1 MASTGGTQTA
11 AWLRSPPDCSPPAA
25 CGHSDIAIALHT
37 PPHRAVSLALVAQ
50 AIGAKKQDALT
61 DASRRLSKKYL
72 LSQKNLLSKKNK
84 SPSKVEEVEVVSA
97 ASSSEDKL

>member
-1 MASTGGTQTA
+1 MPPDS
-11 AWLRSPPDCSPPAA
+11 SPPVA

-61 DASRRLSKKYL
+61 DASRRLSKK
-72 LSQKNLLSKKNK
+72 NFLSKMNK
-84 SPSKVEEVEVVSA
+84 SLSKVEEVEVVSA

>member
-1 MASTGGTQTA
+1 MY
-11 AWLRSPPDCSPPAA
+11 RP

-61 DASRRLSKKYL
+61 DAARRLSKK
-72 LSQKNLLSKKNK
+72 NLLSRKTK
-84 SPSKVEEVEVVSA
+84 SPSKVEVVSA

>member
-1 MASTGGTQTA
+1 MPPDS
-11 AWLRSPPDCSPPAA
+11 SPPVA

-61 DASRRLSKKYL
+61 DAARRF
-72 LSQKNLLSKKNK
+72 SKKNFLSKMNK
-84 SPSKVEEVEVVSA
+84 SLPTAYDIEKSLSKVEEVEVVSA

>member
-1 MASTGGTQTA
+1 MPPDS
-11 AWLRSPPDCSPPAA
+11 SPPVA

-61 DASRRLSKKYL
+61 DAARWF
-72 LSQKNLLSKKNK
+72 SKKNFLSKMNK
-84 SPSKVEEVEVVSA
+84 SLSKVEEVEVVSA

>member
-1 MASTGGTQTA
+1 MPPDS
-11 AWLRSPPDCSPPAA
+11 SPPVA

-37 PPHRAVSLALVAQ
+37 LPHHAVSLALVAQ

-61 DASRRLSKKYL
+61 DASRRLSKKKL
-72 LSQKNLLSKKNK
+72 LSQKNLLGKKNK

-97 ASSSEDKL
+97 ASSSEC

>member
-1 MASTGGTQTA
+1 MPN
-11 AWLRSPPDCSPPAA
+11 RA
-25 CGHSDIAIALHT
+25 CAINLSALYCALWHSDIAVALHT

-61 DASRRLSKKYL
+61 DAARRLSKKNL
-72 LSQKNLLSKKNK
+72 LSQKNLLSKMNK

>member
-61 DASRRLSKKYL
+61 DAARRFNKKNSLSKM
-72 LSQKNLLSKKNK
+72 NK
-84 SPSKVEEVEVVSA
+84 SLSKVEEVEVVSA

>member
-1 MASTGGTQTA
+1 MPPDS
-11 AWLRSPPDCSPPAA
+11 SPPVA

-61 DASRRLSKKYL
+61 DAARRFSKM
-72 LSQKNLLSKKNK
+72 NK
-84 SPSKVEEVEVVSA
+84 SLPTAYNIEKSLSKVEEVEVVSA

>member
-1 MASTGGTQTA
+1 MPPDS
-11 AWLRSPPDCSPPAA
+11 SPPVA

-61 DASRRLSKKYL
+61 DAARRF
-72 LSQKNLLSKKNK
+72 SKKNFLSKMKK
-84 SPSKVEEVEVVSA
+84 SLSKVEEVEVVSA

>member
-1 MASTGGTQTA
+1 MPPDS
-11 AWLRSPPDCSPPAA
+11 SPPVA

-50 AIGAKKQDALT
+50 AIVAKKQDALT
-61 DASRRLSKKYL
+61 DAARRLSKK
-72 LSQKNLLSKKNK
+72 NFLSKMNK

>member
-1 MASTGGTQTA
+1 MPPDS
-11 AWLRSPPDCSPPAA
+11 SPPVA

-50 AIGAKKQDALT
+50 AIGAKQQDALT
-61 DASRRLSKKYL
+61 DAARRF
-72 LSQKNLLSKKNK
+72 SKKNFLSKMNK
-84 SPSKVEEVEVVSA
+84 SLSKVEEVEVVSA

>member
-1 MASTGGTQTA
+1 MPPDS
-11 AWLRSPPDCSPPAA
+11 SPPVA

-61 DASRRLSKKYL
+61 DAARRFNK
-72 LSQKNLLSKKNK
+72 KNLLSKMNK
-84 SPSKVEEVEVVSA
+84 SLSKVEEVEVVSA
-97 ASSSEDKL
+97 ASSSEC

>member
-1 MASTGGTQTA
+1 MPPDS
-11 AWLRSPPDCSPPAA
+11 SPPVA

-50 AIGAKKQDALT
+50 AIVAKKQDALT
-61 DASRRLSKKYL
+61 DAARRFSKKKFLSKM
-72 LSQKNLLSKKNK
+72 NK

>member
-1 MASTGGTQTA
+1 MPPDS
-11 AWLRSPPDCSPPAA
+11 SPPVA

-61 DASRRLSKKYL
+61 DAARRFNK
-72 LSQKNLLSKKNK
+72 KNLLSKMNK
-84 SPSKVEEVEVVSA
+84 SLSKVEEVEVVSA
-97 ASSSEDKL
+97 ASSPEDKL

>member
-1 MASTGGTQTA
+1 MY
-11 AWLRSPPDCSPPAA
+11 RP

-61 DASRRLSKKYL
+61 DAARRFNK
-72 LSQKNLLSKKNK
+72 KNLLSKMNK
-84 SPSKVEEVEVVSA
+84 SLSKVEEVEVVSA